1 MTESEST
8 GTRPVLPRLGVPRR
22 ADLED
27 FDLAVHRA
35 MDAHGCTWAEAFEVL
50 RPVVPLAVR
59 QGARF
64 YCGSGESFGAPV
76 TPLLPPQLNER
87 LKQMLADLYED
98 DRDARHYPP
107 PVLAS
112 LGDLELLLKL
122 AFDPTVPVPP
132 EAVTNNPVAPWAE
145 RFPTWGR
152 RVRVTLDQA
161 ALLLA
166 NIDPVNVSH
175 HVINAK
181 IGNWSGWEDAE
192 SWAGAIGDAI
202 KSGRLSQDLRNQ
214 YTNMKLDAIAD
225 AIKSGRF
232 SPEADGEIAVA
243 DLLRWIDETTVPA
256 PKPDA
261 ADFRLDSPD
270 FIAEARAEA
279 LQAAQERDQ
288 ARARADMLEQEK
300 DALLGELEELRE
312 RLDEIE
318 RRQVIP
324 NFVDVLNTGHP
335 CHPRELEAAL
345 SAWQAVFGAG
355 HKHDGT
361 APKKA
366 LDTWLKEHRPDLGG
380 QARER
385 ITTVANPFK
394 KGGAPSTPG

>member
-76 TPLLPPQLNER
+76 TPLSPPLLYER
-87 LKQMLADLYED
+87 LKQMSDDLYEGD
-98 DRDARHYPP
+98 DLARYSPP
-107 PVLAS
+107 PVLAR
-112 LGDLELLLKL
+112 LVDLELLLEL

-181 IGNWSGWEDAE
+181 IGNWSGWEEAE
-192 SWAGAIGDAI
+192 SWAG
-202 KSGRLSQDLRNQ
+202 
-214 YTNMKLDAIAD
+214 AIAD

-312 RLDEIE
+312 RLGEIE
-318 RRQVIP
+318 QRQVIP
-324 NFVDVLNTGHP
+324 NFVDVLNTAHR

-355 HKHDGT
+355 REHDGT

-366 LDTWLKEHRPDLGG
+366 LDTWLKVHRPDLGN

-385 ITTVANPFK
+385 ITIVANPFK